1 MQRVAT
7 GHRTRDFD
15 PPDGGLGYALMQA
28 ANAWRAELA
37 AALSPMAVT
46 PPQFF
51 VLAALLHAHT
61 HGRPAPTQKALSEQT
76 GIDVNTASQVIR
88 GLERRGIVRR
98 RPHPDDSRAVQPLL
112 TESGLELARRCTR
125 EARALNRRYFEQ
137 IDPQSL
143 LATLQRLTA
152 ESRRR
157 SGRHR
162 PDNAGLGQ

>member
-1 MQRVAT
+1 MET
-7 GHRTRDFD
+7 GRRTRNFD

-37 AALSPMAVT
+37 AALSPIAVT

-51 VLAALLHAHT
+51 VLAALLHAHS
-61 HGRPAPTQKALSEQT
+61 HGRPAPTQKALSERT
-76 GIDVNTASQVIR
+76 GIDVNTTSQVIR

-112 TESGLELARRCTR
+112 TEPGLELARRCTH
-125 EARALNRRYFEQ
+125 EARTLNHRYFEQ
-137 IDPQSL
+137 TDPESL
-143 LATLQRLTA
+143 LATLQQLTA

-157 SGRHR
+157 SARYRADGPR
-162 PDNAGLGQ
+162 